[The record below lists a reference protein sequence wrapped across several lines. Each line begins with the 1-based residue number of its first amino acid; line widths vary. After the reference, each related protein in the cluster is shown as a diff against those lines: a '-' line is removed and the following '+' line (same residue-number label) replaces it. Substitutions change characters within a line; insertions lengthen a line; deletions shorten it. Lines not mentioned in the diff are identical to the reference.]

1 MKQLNDNSSQTLIS
15 WVLLITFIYIVTD
28 FKHILPLPAMQLDV
42 CCD

>member
-15 WVLLITFIYIVTD
+15 LVLLITFIFIVTD
-28 FKHILPLPAMQLDV
+28 FKDILPLPAMQLDV